1 MEKYETALILGLGYS
16 GEAAARLL
24 LGEGTDVQV
33 VDRNDSE
40 TLKERARALSAS
52 GANVRL
58 GQTKIQFGEV
68 SVCIVSPGIPSS
80 SEWVMTIKD
89 RGIPVISELELGWS
103 RAKCRVLA
111 VSGSN
116 GKSTLVKLCAES
128 LDRAGLNVA
137 IAGNY
142 EAAGGGR
149 EEADGC
155 QPRST
160 RTSGEVRRN
169 YEAGRALP
177 VSCIVAE
184 REALDWLVL
193 EVSSFQM
200 EAVKEFRPDIGVL
213 LNVFPNHLDRHGELL
228 NYERMKS
235 RLFSRMVEDDA
246 GIVSEDVMPWIAPLA
261 DSEMCKTTG
270 IGPAK
275 ADESQPQRGEARGH
289 RWISFGLSKDA
300 AFRYHEGAVFCREHG
315 CPVSLTGTIFENEV
329 LGLTGAAAV
338 AALSTCGI
346 SLSHAEAAARDFQ
359 QLPHRMQDIGTLKGV
374 RFVDDSKAT
383 NLAAL
388 SAALKMT
395 SAPIRLIAGGLP
407 KHEAYEPVKALLA
420 EKVAEVYLIGE
431 AASAMAS
438 AWQNTVPCTFS
449 TNLEHAARSAWEK
462 AKPGETILLSPACAS
477 FDQFSD
483 FKERGNRFVECVKSF
498 MEEKNT

>member
-103 RAKCRVLA
+103 RAQCRVLA

-359 QLPHRMQDIGTLKGV
+359 QLPHRMQDIGTLKCV

-383 NLAAL
+383 NVD
-388 SAALKMT
+388 SARRAIQSSPKG
-395 SAPIRLIAGGLP
+395 IILIAGGKDKGGDYKILA
-407 KHEAYEPVKALLA
+407 KLLK
-420 EKVAEVYLIGE
+420 EKVRSIILIGE
-431 AASAMAS
+431 ASQRIKDALS
-438 AWQNTVPCTFS
+438 NTVEIALAD
-449 TNLEHAARSAWEK
+449 NLNGAVKTAFK
-462 AKPGETILLSPACAS
+462 MAKRGETVLLSPMCSS
-477 FDQFSD
+477 FDMFKD
-483 FKERGNRFVECVKSF
+483 YKERGDVFRRAVKELKEGCVI
-498 MEEKNT
+498 